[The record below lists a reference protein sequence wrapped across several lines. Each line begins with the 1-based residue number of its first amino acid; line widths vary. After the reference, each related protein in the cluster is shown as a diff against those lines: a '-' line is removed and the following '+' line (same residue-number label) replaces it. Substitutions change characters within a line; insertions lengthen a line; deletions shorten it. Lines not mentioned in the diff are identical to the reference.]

1 MVGVIAA
8 ISAVSGGVVA
18 LDLLGHGS
26 AVTDRPALVTPPA
39 QPVSVRVARAVTP
52 PPAQPAASAAAEKPL
67 AAVATATSAPTQPA
81 QASPT
86 PASQVAL
93 APMAPTASVEQPN
106 SAPGSA
112 QASAQV
118 PESELTFTTGYARRR
133 AVHAAATVG
142 SGTKTEVARIEEQ
155 SQVGRGTKAKPRT
168 TVAHQN
174 GPQDQRRVADARDQ
188 QALALGDPRASRRP
202 PPQQQGGV
210 FSSSIG
216 GFFRGL
222 F

>member
-1 MVGVIAA
+1 
-8 ISAVSGGVVA
+8 
-18 LDLLGHGS
+18 
-26 AVTDRPALVTPPA
+26 
-39 QPVSVRVARAVTP
+39 VSVRVARAVTP
-52 PPAQPAASAAAEKPL
+52 PPAQPAASAPTNVGAAIEKPQ
-67 AAVATATSAPTQPA
+67 APAATATVAPAQPA

-86 PASQVAL
+86 PASQVAQ
-93 APMAPTASVEQPN
+93 APMAPTASVDQPN
-106 SAPGSA
+106 SAPG
-112 QASAQV
+112 SAQV

-142 SGTKTEVARIEEQ
+142 SGTKTELARIEEQ

-210 FSSSIG
+210 FSSSLG